1 MGAAGAHV
9 CYLHTVFTFEAL
21 ATVVGHLVSDEV
33 GLPVEGL
40 GALITLVL
48 SLLRVHNHVLLQ
60 AVHGQGDRSHGGPAC
75 PPAYCAPWTPPTLL
89 GAKSESRQPVCP
101 PPAPRQ
107 GDWMEG
113 QGQPSLI
120 T

>member
-1 MGAAGAHV
+1 M

-60 AVHGQGDRSHGGPAC
+60 AVHGQGTGVMGGLPAPRLLC
-75 PPAYCAPWTPPTLL
+75 SLDPPTLL

>member
-1 MGAAGAHV
+1 MCV
-9 CYLHTVFTFEAL
+9 TYLHTVFTFEAL

-60 AVHGQGDRSHGGPAC
+60 AMHGQGTGVMEGPAC
-75 PPAYCAPWTPPTLL
+75 PLPTVPPGPPNPA
-89 GAKSESRQPVCP
+89 GSQE
-101 PPAPRQ
+101 
-107 GDWMEG
+107 
-113 QGQPSLI
+113 
-120 T
+120 